1 MKRMFADLHIHTR
14 CSRDSLMDPAKVVR
28 VARQRGLAAI
38 AVTDHDTVRGG
49 LLAREASGDGDVTVI
64 VGAEVRTEYG
74 DVLGLFLEEEITAR
88 RFDDVV
94 AEIRAQGGLA
104 VLAHP
109 YRGHPFPGRLAG
121 GVDLIEGFNS
131 RSLPAANARSMRLS
145 QACGKGTV
153 GGSDAHVYAEIGRGV
168 TVFAGED
175 IEDALR
181 AGLTAGSGRES
192 SYYLVHALSCG
203 IERLKGLS
211 RAAALPSVFNAR

>member
-1 MKRMFADLHIHTR
+1 
-14 CSRDSLMDPAKVVR
+14 MDPVKVVR
-28 VARQRGLAAI
+28 VARERGLAAI
-38 AVTDHDTVRGG
+38 AVTDHETIRGG
-49 LLAREASGDGDVTVI
+49 LLAREASRDGDVLVI

-74 DVLGLFLEEEITAR
+74 DVLGLFLEEEVVTR

-94 AEIRAQGGLA
+94 SEIRAQGGLA

-109 YRGHPFPGRLAG
+109 YRGHPFPKHPAG
-121 GVDLIEGFNS
+121 KVDLIEGFNS
-131 RSLPAANARSMRLS
+131 RSRPSANARSVRLAS
-145 QACGKGTV
+145 ICGKGTV

-192 SYYLVHALSCG
+192 NYYLVHALSCG
-203 IERLKGLS
+203 IERLKRLS
-211 RAAALPSVFNAR
+211 RASAPPSAVTAR

>member
-1 MKRMFADLHIHTR
+1 MFADLHIHTR
-14 CSRDSLMDPAKVVR
+14 CSRDSFMDPAKVVG
-28 VARQRGLAAI
+28 VARERGLAAI
-38 AVTDHDTVRGG
+38 AVTDHDTIRGG
-49 LLAREASGDGDVTVI
+49 LLARKASRDVTVI
-64 VGAEVRTEYG
+64 VGAEVRTECG

-94 AEIRAQGGLA
+94 SEIRAQGGLA

-109 YRGHPFPGRLAG
+109 YRGHPFPGRPAG
-121 GVDLIEGFNS
+121 KVDLIEGFNS
-131 RSLPAANARSMRLS
+131 RSRPAANARSMRLS
-145 QACGKGTV
+145 RVCGKGTV

-192 SYYLVHALSCG
+192 NYYLVHALSCG

-211 RAAALPSVFNAR
+211 RAGAPPSPVTAR